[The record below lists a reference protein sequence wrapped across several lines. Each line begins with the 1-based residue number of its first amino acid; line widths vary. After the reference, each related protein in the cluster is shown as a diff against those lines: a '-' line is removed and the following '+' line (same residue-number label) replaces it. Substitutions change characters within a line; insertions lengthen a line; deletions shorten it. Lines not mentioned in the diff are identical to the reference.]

1 LCGLINGYLVYKFAV
16 PGIIVSLGMAQIY
29 NTLMIVVCGVSY
41 IPTLPAGMRA
51 FSRKFVLEIPTA
63 LGNAT
68 ISMGA
73 VMFLASILLVWFVLN
88 KTMVGR
94 GIYAL
99 GGDKV
104 AAARAGFNMPLVYGT
119 AYGIMGVLCG
129 IAGMMYYANNTLFQ
143 SDWILAEQAD
153 ATAGAIFGGVIL
165 KDGKGSVG
173 GVVLGIFLIGLI
185 RNNLYLIGVPSY
197 AQKLV
202 VGVIIFTPSIR
213 MAWSYTLREGFGMT
227 TWFFSPVRSGS
238 RCIRSGFAPA
248 RHAAVAC
255 VSAAAHP
262 AVTIPHSAFV
272 ISARRRPTPSIS
284 SSRWI

>member
-1 LCGLINGYLVYKFAV
+1 
-16 PGIIVSLGMAQIY
+16 
-29 NTLMIVVCGVSY
+29 MIVLCGVSY
-41 IPTLPAGMRA
+41 IQTLPAGMRA

-202 VGVIIFTPSIR
+202 VGVIILASVALASLNQLKEAR
-213 MAWSYTLREGFGMT
+213 KLR
-227 TWFFSPVRSGS
+227 
-238 RCIRSGFAPA
+238 
-248 RHAAVAC
+248 
-255 VSAAAHP
+255 
-262 AVTIPHSAFV
+262 
-272 ISARRRPTPSIS
+272 
-284 SSRWI
+284 